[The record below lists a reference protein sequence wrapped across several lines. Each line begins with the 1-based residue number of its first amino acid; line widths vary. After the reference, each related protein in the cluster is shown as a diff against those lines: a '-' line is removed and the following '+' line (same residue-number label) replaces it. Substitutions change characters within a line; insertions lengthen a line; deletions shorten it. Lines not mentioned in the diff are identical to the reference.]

1 MLVVLLQKRD
11 YNTRVA
17 VIDTKISSLDGKIT
31 ENKNNLKKSAKCTV
45 LLFLEIQCLMRE
57 MVFKP
62 I

>member
-31 ENKNNLKKSAKCTV
+31 ENKNNLEKSAKCTV
-45 LLFLEIQCLMRE
+45 SLFLEIQCLMRE